1 MPGKLSVINVMEY
14 SLFSHP
20 PNLYYFL
27 SCVEHKKKR
36 KKKKRKQKMFSYKD
50 VRTELSNWL

>member
-1 MPGKLSVINVMEY
+1 MLGKLSVIDVTEY

-27 SCVEHKKKR
+27 SCVERRIYNDFFHI
-36 KKKKRKQKMFSYKD
+36 
-50 VRTELSNWL
+50 